1 MQNLTESELTLKKE
15 FVVTSAHT
23 DMFGRLRLSGLVD
36 FLVQSAI
43 YSADKLGF
51 GLKFLR
57 EEKLFWVLNRLTVNI
72 KRQLNWYDVAI
83 VETWPKTVEGLLYIR
98 DFIVRDKQNRI
109 VATGT
114 SAWIA
119 IDLIRL
125 RPKKITGIITEIFY
139 SLKHKN
145 AIEEIPE
152 KLNYVE
158 NGEKNKIQ
166 TTFFDLD
173 LNKHVTTT
181 RYIDWMMDQFT
192 IDFHKTNYPKKLSI
206 NFLKETKPKEKIE
219 IFKNELVDN
228 AYHFEGMNISS
239 EIKSFRGE
247 VCF

>member
-1 MQNLTESELTLKKE
+1 MQKLTEFELTLKKE
-15 FVVTSAHT
+15 FIVTSAHT

-57 EEKLFWVLNRLTVNI
+57 EEKLFWVLSRLTVNI

-98 DFIVRDKQNRI
+98 DFIVRDKQDRI

-119 IDLIRL
+119 IDFVRL
-125 RPKKITGIITEIFY
+125 RPKKLTGIITEIFY

-145 AIEEIPE
+145 AIEKIPE
-152 KLNYVE
+152 KLKFVE
-158 NGEKNKIQ
+158 NGEKNEIQ

-181 RYIDWMMDQFT
+181 RYIDWMMNQFSV
-192 IDFHKTNYPKKLSI
+192 DFHKKNYPKKLSI
-206 NFLKETKPKEKIE
+206 NFLKEIKPEAEIE
-219 IFKNELVDN
+219 IYKNELEN
-228 AYHFEGMNISS
+228 NNYHFEGLNINSNT
-239 EIKSFRGE
+239 KSFRGE
-247 VCF
+247 INF

>member
-1 MQNLTESELTLKKE
+1 MQTLTESELTLKKE

-51 GLKFLR
+51 GLKYLR
-57 EEKLFWVLNRLTVNI
+57 EEKLFWVLSRLTVNI
-72 KRQLNWYDVAI
+72 KRQLKWYDIAI
-83 VETWPKTVEGLLYIR
+83 VETWPKNVEGLLYIR
-98 DFIVRDKQNRI
+98 DFIVRDKQDKI

-114 SAWIA
+114 SAWLA
-119 IDLIRL
+119 IDLIKI
-125 RPKKITGIITEIFY
+125 RPKKISGMITEVFY

-152 KLNYVE
+152 KLKFVE
-158 NGEKNKIQ
+158 NGEKSVIK

-181 RYIDWMMDQFT
+181 RYIDWIMDRFS
-192 IDFHKTNYPKKLSI
+192 IDFHENNYPKKLSI
-206 NFLKETKPKEKIE
+206 NFLKETKPEEKIK
-219 IFKNELVDN
+219 IFKNKLDAN
-228 AYHFEGMNISS
+228 TYHFEGMNISS
-239 EIKSFRGE
+239 EMKSFRGE
-247 VCF
+247 IKF